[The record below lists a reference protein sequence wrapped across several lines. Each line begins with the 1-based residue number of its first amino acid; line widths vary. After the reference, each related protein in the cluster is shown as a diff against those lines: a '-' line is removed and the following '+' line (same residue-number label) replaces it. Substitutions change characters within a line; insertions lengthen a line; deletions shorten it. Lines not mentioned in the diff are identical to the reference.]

1 MSSWEREYTGEVLSA
16 AEFTRLRSIY
26 EPLAESVRA
35 LVDATIRTTED
46 AETLAAVKKDIDAA
60 VLRLRRN
67 QINGTFGETLLDSG
81 ATANWG
87 NAVRGIRNA
96 VAPPVFSYLDESG
109 RVTADFHLGAAYE
122 GPPGHVH
129 GGVSAMILDQML
141 GEAACPDRIPRFSG
155 SITYKYLRPAA
166 LGALHAEAFRTHTEG
181 AKTYCSAHIADAD
194 GAILVE
200 AEGVFIMPRW
210 LRN

>member
-1 MSSWEREYTGEVLSA
+1 MSPWEREYTGEVLST
-16 AEFTRLRSIY
+16 AEFNRLRSIY

-35 LVDATIRTTED
+35 LVDATIRTNED
-46 AETLAAVKKDIDAA
+46 AETLAAVKNDIDAA
-60 VLRLRRN
+60 VQRLRRN
-67 QINGTFGETLLDSG
+67 QIDGTFGQTLIDNGETVD
-81 ATANWG
+81 WG

-96 VAPPVFSYLDESG
+96 LAPPVVSHLDESG
-109 RVTADFHLGAAYE
+109 RVSADFHLGAAYE

-155 SITYKYLRPAA
+155 SITYKYVRPAA
-166 LGALHAEAFRTHTEG
+166 LGPLHAEAFQTHTEG
-181 AKTYCSAHIADAD
+181 AKTYCSAYIADTD

>member
-1 MSSWEREYTGEVLSA
+1 VSSWERAHAGEVLSTD
-16 AEFTRLRSIY
+16 EFNRLRSIY

-46 AETLAAVKKDIDAA
+46 PETLAEVKKDIDAA
-60 VLRLRRN
+60 VQRLRRN
-67 QINGTFGETLLDSG
+67 QIDGTFGETLLDNG

-96 VAPPVFSYLDESG
+96 VAPPVFSHLDESG
-109 RVTADFHLGAAYE
+109 RVSADFHLGAAYQ

-129 GGVSAMILDQML
+129 GGVSAMILDQLL

-155 SITYKYLRPAA
+155 SVTYRYVRPAA
-166 LGALHAEAFRTHTEG
+166 LGTLHAEAFQTHSEG
-181 AKTYCSAHIADAD
+181 AKTYCSAYIADTN

-200 AEGVFIMPRW
+200 AEGVFIMPRQ

>member
-1 MSSWEREYTGEVLSA
+1 VNSWEREYTGEVLSTD
-16 AEFTRLRSIY
+16 EFNRLRSIY

-46 AETLAAVKKDIDAA
+46 AETLAAVKNDIDAA

-67 QINGTFGETLLDSG
+67 QIDGTFGETLLDNG

-96 VAPPVFSYLDESG
+96 LAPPVFSHIDESG
-109 RVTADFHLGAAYE
+109 RVSADFHLGAAYE

-129 GGVSAMILDQML
+129 GGVSAMILDQLL

-155 SITYKYLRPAA
+155 SVTYRYVRPAV

-181 AKTYCSAHIADAD
+181 AKTYCSAYIADTD

-200 AEGVFIMPRW
+200 AEGVFIMPRR